1 VVIIMKTFALSA
13 LRSTTELSMKVQLR
27 RSSAALVLALGAVA
41 CSPDSLLDV
50 DDIDVLDPGTL
61 NSKEALPTL
70 LAGSLSAFQ
79 IAFSGAGDLSN
90 GGHEGL
96 VNLSGLLADEYIHA
110 ETFPDRQGVDVR
122 SIAAGNGSVKGVFF
136 DLSQARAFADL
147 TSSRYNTFDPGVAGH
162 SEVLALAGY
171 TYLFFAEY
179 FCSGVPFSTLTDDGI
194 EFGQPQ
200 TRDEVLAIALAKFD
214 SALTFAN
221 DNQSAELANLAMVGR
236 GRVLL
241 NQGNYAQAATAVA
254 AVPANF
260 TYVIEGSDNSARQNN
275 GIWNYTVN
283 FFGFS
288 VPEREGTNGLPYRTA
303 NDPRVPYFDSGD
315 VGFDGE
321 TPFFVQDKYPDRAA
335 NTVLASGVEARL
347 IEAEAALQA
356 NNTGTFLSRI
366 NTLRQA
372 AGLSTVALPGTQATR
387 VDLLFRERAF
397 ALYLTGH
404 RLGDLRRLV
413 RQYGRA
419 QDAVFPTGNY
429 HKGGAYGSDVNFPIS
444 SDERNNP
451 NFESC
456 LDRSA

>member
-1 VVIIMKTFALSA
+1 MHTRFSYL
-13 LRSTTELSMKVQLR
+13 
-27 RSSAALVLALGAVA
+27 LGAVLVATA
-41 CSPDSLLDV
+41 CSPDRLLDV
-50 DDIDVLDPGTL
+50 DDIDVLDPSTL

-79 IAFSGAGDLSN
+79 IAYSGAGDLSN
-90 GGHEGL
+90 GGHEGM

-147 TSSRYNTFDPGVAGH
+147 TSARYNTFDQGVEGH
-162 SEVLALAGY
+162 AEVLSLSGY

-179 FCSGVPFSTLTDDGI
+179 YCSGVPFSTLTDDGI

-200 TRDEVLAIALAKFD
+200 TRDEILAIALAKFD
-214 SALTFAN
+214 SALVFAN
-221 DNQSAELANLAMVGR
+221 DNQNAELANLAMVGR

-241 NQGNYAQAATAVA
+241 NQGNFAQAAAAVA
-254 AVPANF
+254 TVPTNF
-260 TYVIEGSDNSARQNN
+260 EYVIEGSDNSARQNN

-288 VPEREGTNGLPYRTA
+288 VPEQEGGNGLPFQSA

-321 TPFFVQDKYPDRAA
+321 TPYFVQDKYPEMSS
-335 NTVLASGVEARL
+335 NTVLASGIEARL

-356 NNTGTFLSRI
+356 NNTGTFLTRI
-366 NTLRQA
+366 NGLRTG
-372 AGLSTVALPGTQATR
+372 AGLNTLALPGTQALR

-397 ALYLTGH
+397 WLYLTGH
-404 RLGDLRRLV
+404 RLGDLRRIV
-413 RQYGRA
+413 RQYGRT
-419 QDAVFPTGNY
+419 QETVFPTGDY
-429 HKGGAYGSDVNFPIS
+429 HKGGAYGSDVNFPVS

>member
-1 VVIIMKTFALSA
+1 MRKRFPWLLGTA
-13 LRSTTELSMKVQLR
+13 
-27 RSSAALVLALGAVA
+27 VLAMA

-50 DDIDVLDPGTL
+50 DDIDVLDPSTL

-90 GGHEGL
+90 GGHEGM
-96 VNLSGLLADEYIHA
+96 VNMSGLLADEYIHA

-122 SIAAGNGSVKGVFF
+122 TIASGNGSVKGVFF
-136 DLSQARAFADL
+136 DLSQARAMADL
-147 TSSRYNTFDPGVAGH
+147 TSARYNTFDQGVDGH
-162 SEVLALAGY
+162 SEVLSLSGY
-171 TYLFFAEY
+171 SYLLFAEH

-194 EFGQPQ
+194 QYGQPQ
-200 TRDEVLAIALAKFD
+200 SRTEILAIALAKFD

-221 DNQSAELANLAMVGR
+221 ANQNEELANLAMVGR

-241 NQGNYAQAATAVA
+241 NQGNFAQAAA
-254 AVPANF
+254 AVVTVPTNF
-260 TYVIEGSDNSARQNN
+260 EYVIEGSDNSARQNN

-288 VPEREGTNGLPYRTA
+288 VPEREGTNGLPYRSA

-321 TPFFVQDKYPDRAA
+321 TPYFVQDKYPGMDA
-335 NTVLASGVEARL
+335 NTVLASGIEARL

-356 NNTGTFLSRI
+356 NNTGSFLNLI
-366 NTLRQA
+366 NTLRQG
-372 AGLSTVALPGTQATR
+372 AGLTTVSLPGTQATQ

-397 ALYLTGH
+397 WMYLTGH

-419 QDAVFPTGNY
+419 QDAVFPTGTY
-429 HKGGAYGSDVNFPIS
+429 HKGGAYGSDVNFPVS